1 MSRKGSVSKKR
12 TYVDPKYG
20 DLTIAKF
27 INSLMYDGKKSKA
40 ERLFYR
46 AIDIVGEKM
55 GKDPIEVFR
64 AAMENVKPLIEVRPR
79 RVGGAT
85 YQVPVEVNPFR
96 RQSLAIRWM
105 INAARSRQGKS
116 MEEKLSAEIMEAA
129 QGRGG
134 AIKKREDVQ
143 KMAEA
148 NRAFAHY
155 RW

>member
-1 MSRKGSVSKKR
+1 MPRKGLVTKR
-12 TYVDPKYG
+12 RTPVDPKYG
-20 DLTIAKF
+20 DLMVAKF

-40 ERLFYR
+40 EKILYK
-46 AIDIVGEKM
+46 ALEIVREKI
-55 GKDPIEVFR
+55 GNDAFGVFQT
-64 AAMENVKPLIEVRPR
+64 AMENVKPVIEVRPR

-85 YQVPVEVNPFR
+85 YQVPMEVSTFR
-96 RQSLAIRWM
+96 RQSLAIRW
-105 INAARSRQGKS
+105 IIGAARGRQGKS
-116 MEEKLSAEIMEAA
+116 MEEKLASEIMEAA

-134 AIKKREDVQ
+134 AMKKKEDAH

>member
-1 MSRKGSVSKKR
+1 MSRKGSTAKR
-12 TYVDPKYG
+12 RTPVDPKYG
-20 DLTIAKF
+20 DLAIAKF

-40 ERLFYR
+40 EMVFYK
-46 AIDIVGEKM
+46 AIEMVGEKT
-55 GKDPIEVFR
+55 GKDPLEVFR
-64 AAMENVKPLIEVRPR
+64 TAMENVRPVIEVRPR

-85 YQVPVEVNPFR
+85 YQVPVEVNSFR
-96 RQSLAIRWM
+96 RQTLAIRW
-105 INAARSRQGKS
+105 IVNAVRSRQGKS
-116 MEEKLSAEIMEAA
+116 MKEKLATEIMEAA

>member
-1 MSRKGSVSKKR
+1 MSRKGSAAKR
-12 TYVDPKYG
+12 RTPVDPKYG
-20 DLTIAKF
+20 DLMIAKL

-40 ERLFYR
+40 EKVFYK
-46 AIDIVGEKM
+46 ALEMVGEKM
-55 GKDPIEVFR
+55 GKDPLEVFR
-64 AAMENVKPLIEVRPR
+64 TAMENVKPMIEVRPR

-96 RQSLAIRWM
+96 RQSLAIRWI
-105 INAARSRQGKS
+105 INATRGRQGKS
-116 MEEKLSAEIMEAA
+116 MEEKLATEIMESA

>member
-1 MSRKGSVSKKR
+1 MSRKGSVVKR
-12 TYVDPKYG
+12 RTSTDPKYG
-20 DLTIAKF
+20 DLMAAKF
-27 INSLMYDGKKSKA
+27 INSLMHGGKKSIAENIFYKA
-40 ERLFYR
+40 VGV
-46 AIDIVGEKM
+46 VGEKL

-64 AAMENVKPLIEVRPR
+64 AAMENVKPVIEVRPR

-85 YQVPVEVNPFR
+85 YQVPIEVNPFR
-96 RQSLAIRWM
+96 RQSLAIRWI
-105 INAARSRQGKS
+105 INAARGRQGKS
-116 MEEKLSAEIMEAA
+116 MVEKLASEIMDAA

>member
-1 MSRKGSVSKKR
+1 MSRKGSIAKR
-12 TYVDPKYG
+12 RTSIDPKYG
-20 DLTIAKF
+20 DLMAAKF
-27 INSLMYDGKKSKA
+27 INSLMYGGKKSIAENIFYKA
-40 ERLFYR
+40 IEV
-46 AIDIVGEKM
+46 VGEKL
-55 GKDPIEVFR
+55 GKDPIEIFR
-64 AAMENVKPLIEVRPR
+64 AAMENVKPVIEVRPR

-85 YQVPVEVNPFR
+85 YQVPIEVNPFR
-96 RQSLAIRWM
+96 RQSLAIRWI
-105 INAARSRQGKS
+105 INAARGRQGKS
-116 MEEKLSAEIMEAA
+116 MVEKLASEIMDAA

>member
-1 MSRKGSVSKKR
+1 MSRKGSAAKR
-12 TYVDPKYG
+12 RTPVDPKYG
-20 DLTIAKF
+20 DLMIAKL

-40 ERLFYR
+40 EKVFYK
-46 AIDIVGEKM
+46 ALELVGEKM
-55 GKDPIEVFR
+55 GKDPLEVFR
-64 AAMENVKPLIEVRPR
+64 TAMENVKPMIEVRPR

-96 RQSLAIRWM
+96 RQSLAIRWI
-105 INAARSRQGKS
+105 INATRGRQGKS
-116 MEEKLSAEIMEAA
+116 MEEKLATEIMESA

>member
-64 AAMENVKPLIEVRPR
+64 TAMENVKPLIEVRPR

-85 YQVPVEVNPFR
+85 YQVPVEVNTFR
-96 RQSLAIRWM
+96 RQSLAIRWI
-105 INAARSRQGKS
+105 INAARGRQGKS
-116 MEEKLSAEIMEAA
+116 MEEKLSAEIMDAA

-134 AIKKREDVQ
+134 AIKKKEDVQ